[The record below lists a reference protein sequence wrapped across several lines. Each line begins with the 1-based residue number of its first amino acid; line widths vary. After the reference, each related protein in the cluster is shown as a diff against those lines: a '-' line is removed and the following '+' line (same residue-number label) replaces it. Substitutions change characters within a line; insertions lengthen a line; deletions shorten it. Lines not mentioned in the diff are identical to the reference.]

1 MIKVKLILSLL
12 LLMQENGL
20 VLTEDRLG
28 PLDLRA
34 LEGKNISQQ
43 LQKAFPSSQVIRG
56 VGQQDG
62 PDFVYYD
69 VKHQGEELFTVLL
82 SDNDSSRVSEI
93 WISSNRIRD
102 QHGIAVGSSLESSRK
117 HLPDLRLYA
126 DLHQNIF
133 ASTASSK
140 ILYRI
145 SANLKPLNDSTF
157 VAPDRSIQSWQL
169 EEGTV
174 EHLVWRK
181 EQY

>member
-28 PLDLRA
+28 PLDLRV

-43 LQKAFPSSQVIRG
+43 LQKAFPTSQVIRG

-69 VKHQGEELFTVLL
+69 IKHQGEEFFTVML
-82 SDNDSSRVSEI
+82 NTEDSSRVSEI
-93 WISSNRIRD
+93 WISSNRIKD
-102 QHGIAVGSSLESSRK
+102 QHGITLGSSLESLREQ
-117 HLPDLRLYA
+117 LPDLRLYA

-157 VAPDRSIQSWQL
+157 VAPDHTIQPWQV
-169 EEGTV
+169 EAATV

-181 EQY
+181 DQY